1 MPRCYHFAVCR
12 SSSLDHYTNT
22 WSLFHLVETCRIRG
36 DVLSKPE
43 KPVELPLEV
52 HAFWLF
58 SENEYGVEFES
69 RIVFAWENQTVPQTK
84 VWTFRAQTPRLRQRL
99 QGVTIRSVGP
109 AVLSLEW
116 RRKGEEA
123 WNSTEVGWPLLVQS
137 VATLP
142 TEATL
147 SLSERTK

>member
-1 MPRCYHFAVCR
+1 MPRCYHFALCR

-36 DVLSKPE
+36 DVLSRPE
-43 KPVELPLEV
+43 KPVELQLEV

-58 SENEYGVEFES
+58 PENEYGVEFES
-69 RIVFAWENQTVPQTK
+69 RIVFSSENQTVPESK
-84 VWTFRAQTPRLRQRL
+84 AWAFKAQTQRLRQRL
-99 QGVTIRSVGP
+99 RGVTIRSAGP

-116 RRKGEEA
+116 RRKGEEV

-137 VATLP
+137 VAALP
-142 TEATL
+142 TEPML
-147 SLSERTK
+147 SFPEA